1 MHKQLLLK
9 EVEVQ
14 LSTILSNR
22 QDNGLLL
29 QIEEVAGMGM
39 VMKIK

>member
-14 LSTILSNR
+14 LSTILNNK

-29 QIEEVAGMGM
+29 QIEEEVEVDT
-39 VMKIK
+39 VMKTK